1 MNDKEVLEQLLFC
14 NSCYYP
20 HKGKTGRSVTLL
32 ISHCMH
38 LVCTSC
44 MQDTRFCPVCCS
56 ETSFVPVSNS
66 ISRQL
71 KKNVSELFIRPVDV
85 SMFQISNA
93 MSLISFLSEEVASY
107 KKLLIMAKNEIG
119 RLKKSKRKMPLS
131 ETNRKNCQKKFSN
144 HLFKKESKSNDRIL
158 NFSNLSTSSVN
169 QRISL
174 PKNFKP
180 YQNYYRK

>member
-14 NSCYYP
+14 NLCYFP

-32 ISHCMH
+32 ISYCMH

-44 MQDTRFCPVCCS
+44 MQDTRMCPVCGS
-56 ETSFVPVSNS
+56 ETTFVQVSKS

-71 KKNVSELFIRPVDV
+71 KKNVSELFVRPIDV
-85 SMFQISNA
+85 SMFQISSA
-93 MSLISFLSEEVASY
+93 MSLVSFLMEEVSSY
-107 KKLLIMAKNEIG
+107 KKLLIMAKNEICK
-119 RLKKSKRKMPLS
+119 LKKPKKNLPLH
-131 ETNRKNCQKKFSN
+131 ETERTNDKYTN
-144 HLFKKESKSNDRIL
+144 HLFKRDSKTNAVL

-180 YQNYYRK
+180 YKKYYRK